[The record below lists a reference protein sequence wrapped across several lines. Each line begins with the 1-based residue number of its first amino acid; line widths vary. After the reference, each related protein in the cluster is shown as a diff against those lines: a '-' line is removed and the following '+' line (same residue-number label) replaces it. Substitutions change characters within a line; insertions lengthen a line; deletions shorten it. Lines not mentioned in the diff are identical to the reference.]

1 MTKKKLPDK
10 GHTHR
15 SAQDMLKEIED
26 LKEMNER
33 LKSLIRDILEM
44 LEKKL

>member
-1 MTKKKLPDK
+1 MTKKKLPGK
-10 GHTHR
+10 AHTHR

-26 LKEMNER
+26 LKSMNER
-33 LKSLIRDILEM
+33 LKALIRDILNM